1 MKKRVVALLLTAVM
15 SLGLLAGCGN
25 DKDPVSTPGGSTEA
39 PGAQG
44 SSEADVPKDTGEVK
58 EFTAFFAVEGA
69 EINDDNVVQKRIEE
83 LVGARV
89 KETWLT
95 GQTAEEAVGMLIAGG
110 DYPDFIVGST
120 GQPQLI
126 EAGAFI
132 AIDEYWDA
140 YPNIKNFW
148 SEEEWNKVRSEDGH
162 IYTIPQFGN
171 EYMYD
176 TETIHWDEAFWIQTR
191 VLKWADYPE
200 INTLDELFELL
211 EAYIAENPTMADG
224 TPNIAYEILTED
236 WYYYCLE
243 NPPQFLDGYPN
254 DGCVMVDVDTQQ
266 VMDYNTSDTAK
277 KWFAKL
283 NEEYKKGIIDPE
295 CFTMS
300 RDQYIEKVS
309 SGRVLCM
316 VDQYWNF
323 NTAVDSIKAL
333 GLDDCTY
340 VPLGITIDEGISEQY
355 HNSSAIDVSNGV
367 GISVSCKDVEGA
379 MKFLNDL
386 LDKDIMILRFWGI
399 EGVDYMVDDNGLFFR
414 TQEMRD
420 NSVKAEYKAS
430 NLCPYSYFPF
440 YEGMCL
446 DGVNAYA
453 PGYQPAE
460 FYESLLAPEKE
471 CLAAYEK
478 ETFVQMLNPTKDLTP
493 WFPMWSHSNNMTTAT
508 PGGLAW
514 TKMGEVK
521 HEWLPKVVISDDFE
535 GTWDKY
541 MEVYQGCKPEDFLN
555 EIQEEVYRRIEVAS
569 GN

>member
-1 MKKRVVALLLTAVM
+1 MNLSK
-15 SLGLLAGCGN
+15 GW
-25 DKDPVSTPGGSTEA
+25 GS
-39 PGAQG
+39 
-44 SSEADVPKDTGEVK
+44 
-58 EFTAFFAVEGA
+58 
-69 EINDDNVVQKRIEE
+69 RIES
-83 LVGARV
+83 VHPYGY
-89 KETWLT
+89 
-95 GQTAEEAVGMLIAGG
+95 I
-110 DYPDFIVGST
+110 I
-120 GQPQLI
+120 
-126 EAGAFI
+126 
-132 AIDEYWDA
+132 

-148 SEEEWNKVRSEDGH
+148 SESEWNKVRSEDGH

-200 INTLDELFELL
+200 INTVDELFDLL
-211 EAYIAENPTMADG
+211 ERYIAENPTMEDG
-224 TPNIAYEILTED
+224 TANIAYEILTDD

-254 DGCVMVDVDTQQ
+254 DGCVMVDVDSQD
-266 VMDYNTSDTAK
+266 VMDYNTSETAK
-277 KWFAKL
+277 RWFAKL

-333 GLDDCTY
+333 GLEDCTY
-340 VPLGITIDEGISEQY
+340 VPLGITMDSGVSEKY
-355 HNSSAIDVSNGV
+355 HSSSAIDVSNGV
-367 GISVSCKDVEGA
+367 GVSVSCKDVDGA

-386 LDKDIMILRFWGI
+386 LDKEIMILRFWGL
-399 EGVDYMVDDNGLFFR
+399 EGVDYMVDANGLFFR
-414 TQEMRD
+414 TQDMRD

-430 NLCPYSYFPF
+430 NICSYSYFPF

-446 DGVNAYA
+446 DGINAYA

-478 ETFVQMLNPTKDLTP
+478 ETFVQMLNPTTELTP
-493 WFPMWSHSNNMTTAT
+493 WYPMWSHSNNMTTAT
-508 PGGLAW
+508 AGGLAW

-535 GTWDKY
+535 GSWDKY
-541 MEVYQGCKPEDFLN
+541 MEVYEGCKPEDFLN
-555 EIQEEVYRRIEVAS
+555 EIQEEVYRRVEVAS

>member
-316 VDQYWNF
+316 VDQY
-323 NTAVDSIKAL
+323 
-333 GLDDCTY
+333 
-340 VPLGITIDEGISEQY
+340 
-355 HNSSAIDVSNGV
+355 
-367 GISVSCKDVEGA
+367 
-379 MKFLNDL
+379 
-386 LDKDIMILRFWGI
+386 
-399 EGVDYMVDDNGLFFR
+399 
-414 TQEMRD
+414 
-420 NSVKAEYKAS
+420 
-430 NLCPYSYFPF
+430 
-440 YEGMCL
+440 
-446 DGVNAYA
+446 
-453 PGYQPAE
+453 
-460 FYESLLAPEKE
+460 
-471 CLAAYEK
+471 
-478 ETFVQMLNPTKDLTP
+478 
-493 WFPMWSHSNNMTTAT
+493 
-508 PGGLAW
+508 
-514 TKMGEVK
+514 
-521 HEWLPKVVISDDFE
+521 
-535 GTWDKY
+535 
-541 MEVYQGCKPEDFLN
+541 
-555 EIQEEVYRRIEVAS
+555 
-569 GN
+569 